1 MKKLLPLLLVCVLL
15 VVALAATGCKSDE
28 LQAQIDTNNA
38 NAQTAIQEAAQK
50 AADDLAAAKSALEA
64 LVAAGDKANAD
75 DLTAALAELNAAIDA
90 AEAAAANADTG
101 IKTYLKAAVT
111 AAKAEA
117 ADAVAELKTELTE
130 KIDAAVVALEDAA
143 ATDAEALTNAVA
155 ELTNAI
161 DAVETAAAAADAT
174 LKNELE
180 AAITAAVAALK
191 TELTDKIDA
200 AVAALEAADAANTQ
214 ALTDAVAVLNA
225 AVEAAK
231 AAAAD
236 ADAALKTE
244 LEGAIATAV
253 AALKTELT
261 EKIDGVAADLEALDG
276 VKVDSEEYAAAIDEI
291 WEEIEGLVELCFET
305 ADIVDALDDTYATD
319 AALEAAIAA
328 LKAELLEEIS
338 KNTAALED
346 VDGQLGTINGAITAL
361 FQSYGSLDQ
370 TYATDADVEAL
381 NGVIAD
387 LEEVLTEKIDGV
399 VADLEALD
407 AAKVNADVYTAKI
420 EELEGL
426 IETLE
431 NVDEALDD
439 TYATD
444 ADVDAKIE
452 AAVEAAVNALTEK
465 IDGVVADLADLDAAK
480 VDVIDYTAKIGELE
494 GLIETLTGVNAD
506 LDETYATDV
515 DVDAKIAEAIAALK
529 DAYIAIEAWN
539 GATEVVNAALKEIK
553 DLFEAYKTPLYADY
567 ADDIS
572 AAYDVAWILIVR
584 AVDTDA
590 VDTAKGNYK
599 TYLEEL
605 PTPGALVYKALKAIA
620 ADVDGVKCTADV
632 RKALEDLRDSID
644 ELMARDPAVEAE
656 IKGYI
661 PEGGTEAIN
670 LDEKCTE
677 YQDRYDTLKA
687 AGAAIKADM
696 DAVVAAPL
704 SLTLKAGNVDIDAA
718 YDAWIAAGNE
728 ATEIDGFVDSKA
740 AYDAKKATIAE
751 YETKGNDL
759 KAEIDAWLA
768 ANPVV
773 GLEHE
778 TAIDELIE
786 KYNDW
791 DDATNNDSV
800 ALIDGL
806 VDSKANIDV
815 ADARVETLKDAKTA
829 AIGINTAIDGIV
841 LVNTGD
847 ATKGV
852 KTQLESITNQI
863 NGWVDTYGLGTD
875 AELEYGE
882 NYNMVNHEKLAA
894 LYEKFDELVGEF
906 MAAFEDF
913 MNAYDAIGD
922 VNLLSR
928 DEIAAA
934 REAYD
939 AWRDAAALGTFD
951 YELTDGIEPVD
962 YAVKMLQ
969 KESEY
974 NLLVEDALAAYEASF
989 DANLTVN
996 TVNLYSEAAVKLI
1009 EDWYAE
1015 FAVGDVEYVF
1025 EDGYYLSEDITVT
1038 EEDYA
1043 KVVALRA
1050 AYEELVAA
1058 KKVET
1063 ANVNS
1068 LIANLGTITTASR
1081 DAIDE
1086 AITAYNAWLAGDN
1099 APAGYNAAQFAIDL
1113 GEDIADEIDVVDK
1126 ATLDAADTAC
1136 EALEDMALA
1145 LKVLGE
1151 SIPKYTVSTD
1161 FADDTARD
1169 DYWSALVNF
1178 TNEESAFMSANHG
1191 SIVYDWDGDGD
1202 RDDDDGAWHEANR
1215 AVFSAAVTAIYKY
1228 DAVERI
1234 KDDAA
1239 LWTADGN
1246 FVAAVEAV
1254 IEKAIA
1260 AIDADTVTDQPA
1272 IVAIEDVYSAK
1283 LDTLNGLQTEYKA
1296 ALAGTTD
1303 ADAQTAIGA
1312 VCDEA
1317 IAYVIDDAND
1327 VDAANAEVAIAEAK
1341 FDSLVEVAGAYATA
1355 AAGLDPADEEYEINL
1370 GALKTAYTD
1379 YIDEVKAAET
1389 ATEVAN
1395 ATSAAEALFDAIVD
1409 AANA

>member
-75 DLTAALAELNAAIDA
+75 DLTAALADLNAAIDA

-101 IKTYLKAAVT
+101 IKTYLKAAVD

-130 KIDAAVVALEDAA
+130 KIDAAVAALEAAA

-174 LKNELE
+174 LKTELE
-180 AAITAAVAALK
+180 AAIADAVVALE
-191 TELTDKIDA
+191 TELTEKIDA
-200 AVAALEAADAANTQ
+200 AVAALEAADVANTQ

-231 AAAAD
+231 AVAAD
-236 ADAALKTE
+236 ADATLKTE
-244 LEGAIATAV
+244 LEGAV
-253 AALKTELT
+253 AALETKLT
-261 EKIDGVAADLEALDG
+261 DMINGVAADLVALDG
-276 VKVDSEEYAAAIDEI
+276 VKVDSEEYAAAIEEI
-291 WEEIEGLVELCFET
+291 WEEINDLVELCSET

-319 AALEAAIAA
+319 AALGDAIAA
-328 LKAELLEEIS
+328 LKAELLVEIG

-346 VDGQLGTINGAITAL
+346 VNGQLGTINGAITAL

-387 LEEVLTEKIDGV
+387 LEEVLTDKIDGV

-420 EELEGL
+420 EEIEGL
-426 IETLE
+426 IETLTGV
-431 NVDEALDD
+431 NADLDD

-465 IDGVVADLADLDAAK
+465 IDGVVADLEALDAAK
-480 VDVIDYTAKIGELE
+480 VNAIEYTAKIEELE
-494 GLIETLTGVNAD
+494 GLIEALENVDEA

-529 DAYIAIEAWN
+529 DAYIAIGAWN
-539 GATEVVNAALKEIK
+539 DATEVVDAALKEIK
-553 DLFEAYKTPLYADY
+553 DLFDAYSTPLYADY

-605 PTPGALVYKALKAIA
+605 PTPGALVYEALKAIA

-632 RKALEDLRDSID
+632 RKALADLRDSID

-661 PEGGTEAIN
+661 PEEGAEAIN

-677 YQDRYDTLKA
+677 YQAKYDDLKA

-696 DAVVAAPL
+696 DTVVAAPL
-704 SLTLKAGNVDIDAA
+704 SLTLKAGNATIDAA
-718 YDAWIAAGNE
+718 YDAWIGAGNE
-728 ATEIDGFVDSKA
+728 ATEIDDFVDSKA
-740 AYDAKKATIAE
+740 AYDTKKATIAE

-759 KAEIDAWLA
+759 KAEIDAWLV

-778 TAIDELIE
+778 TAIDELIA
-786 KYNDW
+786 KHTAW
-791 DDATNNDSV
+791 MTATNNDSE

-806 VDSKANIDV
+806 ADSKANIDV
-815 ADARVETLKDAKTA
+815 ADARVETLKEAKTVA
-829 AIGINTAIDGIV
+829 ANINNQINAIV

-847 ATKGV
+847 ATKTV
-852 KTQLESITNQI
+852 KTTLDGITSQI
-863 NGWVDTYGLGTD
+863 NAWVGTYGLGTD
-875 AELEYGE
+875 AELAYGA
-882 NYNMVNHEKLAA
+882 NYNMFDNHEKLAA
-894 LYEKFDELVGEF
+894 LYAKFDELVGEF

-913 MNAYDAIGD
+913 MNAYNAIGD

-951 YELTDGIEPVD
+951 YELTDGIKPVD
-962 YAVKMLQ
+962 YTVAMLQ
-969 KESEY
+969 KEAAY
-974 NLLVEDALAAYEASF
+974 NNYVEDALAAYEARF

-996 TVNLYSEAAVKLI
+996 TVTIYDVAKVELI
-1009 EDWYAE
+1009 ESWYAD

-1038 EEDYA
+1038 ADDYA
-1043 KVVALRA
+1043 NVVALRA
-1050 AYEELVAA
+1050 AFDELVAA
-1058 KKVET
+1058 KITET
-1063 ANVNS
+1063 ATLQG
-1068 LIANLGTITTASR
+1068 LIDDLADDAITTDSR
-1081 DAIDE
+1081 AKINE
-1086 AITAYNAWLAGDN
+1086 ALAAREAWLAGDN
-1099 APAGYNAAQFAIDL
+1099 APAGYTADQFKISVGDPTYVIVDAALDTANADCVALENEAAALKQL
-1113 GEDIADEIDVVDK
+1113 IADLP
-1126 ATLDAADTAC
+1126 A
-1136 EALEDMALA
+1136 
-1145 LKVLGE
+1145 
-1151 SIPKYTVSTD
+1151 YTVSTD
-1161 FADDTARD
+1161 IVDDSARAAYEGLINDIKNAQTTFEGNNDGNRGCVTEAEFAKVEAGEL
-1169 DYWSALVNF
+1169 A
-1178 TNEESAFMSANHG
+1178 
-1191 SIVYDWDGDGD
+1191 IV
-1202 RDDDDGAWHEANR
+1202 
-1215 AVFSAAVTAIYKY
+1215 KY
-1228 DAVERI
+1228 DTVVDLKAE
-1234 KDDAA
+1234 AA
-1239 LWTADGN
+1239 LWTAEDN
-1246 FVAAVEAV
+1246 FVDAV
-1254 IEKAIA
+1254 
-1260 AIDADTVTDQPA
+1260 DTVIANA
-1272 IVAIEDVYSAK
+1272 IVAIDAADADAVAAVAAEYSAK
-1283 LDTLNGLQTEYKA
+1283 LGTLNTLQTEYKA
-1296 ALAGTTD
+1296 ALASTTD
-1303 ADAQTAIGA
+1303 ADAETAIGA

-1317 IAYVIDDAND
+1317 IAYVIDEANTAE
-1327 VDAANAEVAIAEAK
+1327 AAADEVVIANAK
-1341 FDSLVEVAGAYATA
+1341 FDSLVEVADAYAAA
-1355 AAGLDPADEEYEINL
+1355 AAGIDPADETNL

-1395 ATSAAEALFDAIVD
+1395 ATSAVKALFTAIKD

>member
-101 IKTYLKAAVT
+101 IKTYLKAAVD

-130 KIDAAVVALEDAA
+130 KIDAAVAALEDAA

-174 LKNELE
+174 LKTELE
-180 AAITAAVAALK
+180 AAIATAVAALK
-191 TELTDKIDA
+191 TELTEKIDA

-244 LEGAIATAV
+244 LEGAIAAAV
-253 AALKTELT
+253 GTLKTELT
-261 EKIDGVAADLEALDG
+261 EKIDGVVADLEALDG
-276 VKVDSEEYAAAIDEI
+276 AKVDSEEYAAAIGEI
-291 WEEIEGLVELCFET
+291 TET
-305 ADIVDALDDTYATD
+305 IDQLVDAYWDVVDTIDMLDDTYATD
-319 AALEAAIAA
+319 ADVE
-328 LKAELLEEIS
+328 EL
-338 KNTAALED
+338 
-346 VDGQLGTINGAITAL
+346 NGA
-361 FQSYGSLDQ
+361 
-370 TYATDADVEAL
+370 
-381 NGVIAD
+381 IAD
-387 LEEVLTEKIDGV
+387 LEEALTEKIDGV

-444 ADVDAKIE
+444 ADVDAKIN

-465 IDGVVADLADLDAAK
+465 IDGVVDDLADLDAAK
-480 VDVIDYTAKIGELE
+480 VDIIDYTAKIEELE

-553 DLFEAYKTPLYADY
+553 DLFDAYSTPLYADY

-605 PTPGALVYKALKAIA
+605 PTPGAIVYEKLNAIA
-620 ADVDGVKCTADV
+620 TTVDGVKCTAAV
-632 RKALEDLRDSID
+632 KEALADLRVSID
-644 ELMARDPAVEAE
+644 TLMARDPAVEAE

-661 PEGGTEAIN
+661 PEEGAVAID
-670 LDEKCTE
+670 LDALCDE
-677 YQDRYDTLKA
+677 YQAKYDDLKA
-687 AGAAIKADM
+687 AGAVIKADM
-696 DAVVAAPL
+696 DTVVAAPL

-740 AYDAKKATIAE
+740 AYDTKKATIAE

-759 KAEIDAWLA
+759 KAEIDAWLV

-806 VDSKANIDV
+806 ADSKANIDV
-815 ADARVETLKDAKTA
+815 ADARVETLKEAKTVA
-829 AIGINTAIDGIV
+829 ANINNQINAIV

-847 ATKGV
+847 ATKTV
-852 KTQLESITNQI
+852 KTTLEGITSQI
-863 NGWVDTYGLGTD
+863 NAWVGTYGLGTD

-894 LYEKFDELVGEF
+894 LYAKFDELVGEF

-913 MNAYDAIGD
+913 MNAYNAIGD

-951 YELTDGIEPVD
+951 YELTDGIKPVD
-962 YAVKMLQ
+962 YTVAMLQ
-969 KESEY
+969 KESDY
-974 NLLVEDALAAYEASF
+974 NLRVEEALAAYNASF
-989 DANLTVN
+989 DAGLTVN
-996 TVNLYSEAAVKLI
+996 TVTIYSEEAVELI
-1009 EDWYAE
+1009 ESWYAYY
-1015 FAVGDVEYVF
+1015 AVVDGGEYVF

-1038 EEDYA
+1038 AEDYA

-1050 AYEELVAA
+1050 AFDELVAA
-1058 KKVET
+1058 KNAET
-1063 ANVNS
+1063 ATLQG
-1068 LIANLGTITTASR
+1068 LIDDLADDAITTDSR
-1081 DAIDE
+1081 AKIDE
-1086 AITAYNAWLAGDN
+1086 ALAAREAWLAGDN
-1099 APAGYNAAQFAIDL
+1099 APAGYTADQFKISVGDPTYV
-1113 GEDIADEIDVVDK
+1113 IV
-1126 ATLDAADTAC
+1126 DAALDTVNADC
-1136 EALEDMALA
+1136 EALENEAAA
-1145 LKVLGE
+1145 LKQL
-1151 SIPKYTVSTD
+1151 IADLPAYTVSTD
-1161 FADDTARD
+1161 IVDDSVRNTYEGLINDIRTAQATFEGHNDGNRGCVTEAEFAKVEAGEL
-1169 DYWSALVNF
+1169 A
-1178 TNEESAFMSANHG
+1178 
-1191 SIVYDWDGDGD
+1191 IV
-1202 RDDDDGAWHEANR
+1202 
-1215 AVFSAAVTAIYKY
+1215 KY
-1228 DAVERI
+1228 DAVVALKAE
-1234 KDDAA
+1234 AA
-1239 LWTADGN
+1239 LWTAEDN
-1246 FVAAVEAV
+1246 FVDAV
-1254 IEKAIA
+1254 
-1260 AIDADTVTDQPA
+1260 DTVIANA
-1272 IVAIEDVYSAK
+1272 IVAIDAADADAVAAVAAEYSAK
-1283 LDTLNGLQTEYKA
+1283 LGTLNTLQTEYKA
-1296 ALAGTTD
+1296 ALAGTAD
-1303 ADAQTAIGA
+1303 ADAVTAIGA

-1317 IAYVIDDAND
+1317 IAYVIDEANTAE
-1327 VDAANAEVAIAEAK
+1327 AAAAEVVIANAK

-1355 AAGLDPADEEYEINL
+1355 AAGIDPADDINL

-1389 ATEVAN
+1389 DTEVAN